1 MGVRQTIMT
10 FTTSSAKA
18 SHDVASSSV
27 SATTPSSGDAGFG
40 FGFGFVRQR
49 QVGAWI
55 VSRLIDSP
63 Q

>member
-40 FGFGFVRQR
+40 FGFVRQR